1 MHTKQSSTRVHSTK
15 LIPHILLLFFA
26 AFVCMTR
33 GSYDWFKLGTSQP
46 YASPHYTIIIML
58 WRVCLAACDCCA
70 DVHYDQLDHEHRVQ
84 RMQHVV
90 GQTVIERGSQFG
102 NTHTQ
107 THICCVCVVDSLSHT
122 QTCAHMLSPAECIPS
137 RLGPTAV
144 VQEPHHIYVG
154 FEALRLPASTS
165 ESNSIKNRV

>member
-15 LIPHILLLFFA
+15 LVPHILLLFFA

-70 DVHYDQLDHEHRVQ
+70 DVHYEQLAHEHRVH

-90 GQTVIERGSQFG
+90 GQTVIERVHSLEIHTRTYAMCVLLTPCR
-102 NTHTQ
+102 THR
-107 THICCVCVVDSLSHT
+107 HVR
-122 QTCAHMLSPAECIPS
+122 TCS
-137 RLGPTAV
+137 RLLSVSPLVWTDSRCSRATSYICEIRSTALAC
-144 VQEPHHIYVG
+144 EHI
-154 FEALRLPASTS
+154 R
-165 ESNSIKNRV
+165 I